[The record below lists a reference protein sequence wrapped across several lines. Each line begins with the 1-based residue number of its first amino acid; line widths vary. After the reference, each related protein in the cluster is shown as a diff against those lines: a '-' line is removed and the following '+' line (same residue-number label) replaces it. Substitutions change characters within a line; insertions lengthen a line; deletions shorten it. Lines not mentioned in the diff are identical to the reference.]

1 MKPPPLG
8 EDNKTRERFEVS
20 TDGLRELQAGRTPW
34 SILKELVQNAWDETP
49 GVTVCQVET
58 KGVTIL
64 FPAAG
69 GRVVKDNEKGEG
81 TTITLTMP
89 WHPREIPAL
98 ETMLKRFQPSDC
110 RLVVNGNEVARR
122 EPLEIRTVRLKTV
135 LQAGPGEPVVEKE
148 RQTELHF
155 LSPKAPKGKES
166 GWLYEMGIPV
176 QRNGLPYDVDVMQK
190 IPMPPNRDTIRMPTS
205 RT

>member
-64 FPAAG
+64 FPAMEEGYTLVDPRQTSATEQEKLRNKG
-69 GRVVKDNEKGEG
+69 G
-81 TTITLTMP
+81 
-89 WHPREIPAL
+89 
-98 ETMLKRFQPSDC
+98 
-110 RLVVNGNEVARR
+110 
-122 EPLEIRTVRLKTV
+122 LKTAEAMFGHKP
-135 LQAGPGEPVVEKE
+135 LAGPGITPDHEQTKFSQWVQDLASYIGLEATVRFVE
-148 RQTELHF
+148 
-155 LSPKAPKGKES
+155 SPEGKAMAECTANSRCPQVTFNVSLLPKG
-166 GWLYEMGIPV
+166 
-176 QRNGLPYDVDVMQK
+176 
-190 IPMPPNRDTIRMPTS
+190 
-205 RT
+205 